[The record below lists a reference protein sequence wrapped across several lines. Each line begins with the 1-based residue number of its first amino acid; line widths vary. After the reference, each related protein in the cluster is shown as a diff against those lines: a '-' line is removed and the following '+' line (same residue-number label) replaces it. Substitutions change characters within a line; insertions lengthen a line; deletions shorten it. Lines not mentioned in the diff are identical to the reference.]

1 MGGGIEC
8 IIQYFRQLFF
18 FSFFKYI
25 VETLFTAHPFPSTG
39 NTSLGM
45 VQAVEGFLVHHAAI
59 SGRVLKEHF
68 NFKCGTVENHVTVG
82 VQNKDLEICKRRIEM
97 FSHPSEWVL
106 DINVQEGMYVW
117 VFVTYSVQ

>member
-8 IIQYFRQLFF
+8 IIQSFRQLFF

-25 VETLFTAHPFPSTG
+25 VETLHTAHPFPSTG

-45 VQAVEGFLVHHAAI
+45 VQAVEGFLIHHAAI

-68 NFKCGTVENHVTVG
+68 NLNVG
-82 VQNKDLEICKRRIEM
+82 RLSIM
-97 FSHPSEWVL
+97 
-106 DINVQEGMYVW
+106 
-117 VFVTYSVQ
+117 